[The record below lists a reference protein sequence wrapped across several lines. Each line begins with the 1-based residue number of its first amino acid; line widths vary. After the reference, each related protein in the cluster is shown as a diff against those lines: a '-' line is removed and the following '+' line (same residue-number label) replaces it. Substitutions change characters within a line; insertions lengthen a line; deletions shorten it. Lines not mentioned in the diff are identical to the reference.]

1 MRDYFGLIFDL
12 GVSEGNDT
20 DYYLQKGFRVIAVEA
35 DPEMFEKLKLRF
47 QSAIKDGSLKLLNFA
62 ASDTFGDQVDFFT
75 CTLNQGVSG
84 VMINKDVK
92 DHYKASVPVLTIDW
106 KTLVAQ
112 GRPYYVKIDIEGN
125 EKKFLEGMVQ
135 SRVIP
140 EFISVE
146 CHTMEP
152 VLKLH
157 EIGYRRFQLV
167 DQNCQVR
174 DEHSGSGFRLP
185 TTQLEGIHIAKPNF
199 YHASGPFGRDVFG
212 FDDWMDIEGFKVAW
226 EANQTKRDHSWFDCH
241 AWMPRQQS
249 FLQRFTPRRKQSMDR

>member
-84 VMINKDVK
+84 VMINKDVQ

-174 DEHSGSGFRLP
+174 DEHSG
-185 TTQLEGIHIAKPNF
+185 
-199 YHASGPFGRDVFG
+199 FGRDVFG